1 MEIEDFRLGLQTA
14 RERLVSGW
22 RHLMHTATGALTRFA
37 PGARTRLPHLAKV
50 TDDRF
55 VPTVGWSM
63 LGSDV
68 FETEDRVVVRLE
80 LPGLQREDVDVEI
93 EDDTL
98 VVSGEK
104 RFFEEQGEGAWR
116 LVQCAYGSFTRVV
129 PLPVPVRS
137 AGAKASY
144 RDGVL
149 RVEMPKATPGRGRR
163 VLVA

>member
-1 MEIEDFRLGLQTA
+1 MNIEDFRLGLQTA
-14 RERLVSGW
+14 REGLVSGW
-22 RHLMHTATGALTRFA
+22 RHLMQSASSALTRFR
-37 PGARTRLPHLAKV
+37 PSARTRLPYPAKV

-55 VPTVGWSM
+55 VSTVGWSM

-68 FETEDRVVVRLE
+68 FENEDRVVVRLE
-80 LPGLQREDVDVEI
+80 LPGLEREDLDVEV
-93 EDDTL
+93 EDDRL

-104 RFFEEQGEGAWR
+104 RFLEEQGEGAWR

-144 RDGVL
+144 HDGVL
-149 RVEMPKATPGRGRR
+149 RVEMPKATPGRSRR
-163 VLVA
+163 VLIA